1 MRGNSIWT
9 YLRKNQHD
17 RNCNLFLGR
26 YWMTFGKIQ
35 LQRIITYFK
44 TRNYCHNVQ
53 GNSETISPNGA
64 NFSCNELVNFPTKFG
79 VKFATLFPS
88 SQFDWQVRNEI
99 AKFVVNFGNS
109 ENKLQNTLVKSYVK
123 PSVNENTLSSQ
134 LSLILC
140 SNF

>member
-1 MRGNSIWT
+1 MHGSSIWS

-44 TRNYCHNVQ
+44 TSNYCHNVQ

-109 ENKLQNTLVKSYVK
+109 EQTSEHVGQKLCETLCNRDIFLNFNTVFL
-123 PSVNENTLSSQ
+123 LSR
-134 LSLILC
+134 
-140 SNF
+140 